1 MSSKQKHRNMKRL
14 TLVTFLFFSFL
25 SFGQTIKGKVTDA
38 VGDIGFADIV
48 IRDNSNTIITGTSS
62 DDNGNFEI
70 KVAKGTYKIVVSFLG
85 YTDWEKQIE
94 VDKNLDL
101 GIIKLEEDS
110 QSLEEVVVQ
119 SKRRVI
125 QQKVDRLVFDV
136 EKSVVSEVGNGADI
150 LKLAPRVQVQ
160 NGAIEILGKGAS
172 RVLINGRLS
181 PMEGEELVS
190 FLESLNG
197 NDIKSIEIITNPP
210 AKYEAAGGGLINIIL
225 KKAKLNS
232 WHNTSSLVYNQ
243 NKFSFAT
250 LRNNFSYNKNKFSL
264 VSSLSATKGNLNN
277 IEDLKINY
285 PNSFWDIDIEYKDRR
300 DSYSGRLQMD
310 YKISSNLNIGAQYL
324 GNLNNPGGFSSV
336 VSNVFDLSE
345 NLDRVI
351 KNTGENTVNTRNHN
365 VNFYAETKLDT
376 LGRSISFNA
385 DYFTYKS
392 DNDRDFIT
400 EAFDNSGNSMGIT
413 SGGLN
418 MTDQKIENFSSKID
432 VNYPIDKVQLSF
444 GAKTSNTKINSGV
457 QFFNTLSGSPVLD
470 TTNSNDF
477 MYEENNI
484 AGYVSSNFNI
494 SEKTK
499 VQLGVRVENTN
510 TLGVSVQTNE
520 SNRNNFTQVFPTAY
534 ISYKKND
541 NNTFNFSYGRRIERP
556 RFSDLN
562 PFKIFINDNSFSEG
576 NPFLNPS
583 FMDSFEFTHSYKR
596 KLNSSVFLNVTTN
609 GFGVIFTSD
618 PVEETQIVTRDNYI
632 TQYNYGIS
640 ENYSTSPFSWWE
652 SQNSFNVIG
661 YYSKFEKNIGAAP
674 RNGLQLRV
682 ATNNTFS
689 VGEKSK
695 LIVNSWYSSPFN
707 GGLYSLGGMYNFS
720 IGYQQS
726 FKNNF
731 KLSVFANDVFN
742 TSAVNNLESVVDGVR
757 QVYGQNYST
766 RNLVLSLSYSFG
778 NNKIKVN
785 ERNFGNDEERGRS
798 N

>member
-1 MSSKQKHRNMKRL
+1 MKRL
-14 TLVTFLFFSFL
+14 TVVTFLFFSFL

-38 VGDIGFADIV
+38 VEDIGFADIV

-85 YTDWEKQIE
+85 YTDWEKQIK

-197 NDIKSIEIITNPP
+197 NDIKSIEVITNPP

-243 NKFSFAT
+243 NKFNFAT

-310 YKISSNLNIGAQYL
+310 YKISDNVNIGAQYL
-324 GNLNNPGGFSSV
+324 GNLNQPGGISSV
-336 VSNVFDLSE
+336 VSNVFDLSG

-470 TTNSNDF
+470 ITNSNDF

-583 FMDSFEFTHSYKR
+583 FMDGFEFTHSYKR

-640 ENYSTSPFSWWE
+640 ENYSSSPFSWWE

-707 GGLYSLGGMYNFS
+707 GGLYRLGGMYNLS

-785 ERNFGNDEERGRS
+785 KRNFGNDEEQGRS

>member
-1 MSSKQKHRNMKRL
+1 MKRL
-14 TLVTFLFFSFL
+14 TVVTFLFFSFL

-85 YTDWEKQIE
+85 YTDWEKQIK

-110 QSLEEVVVQ
+110 QSLEEVIVQ

-197 NDIKSIEIITNPP
+197 NDIKSIEVITNPP

-243 NKFSFAT
+243 NKFNFAT

-310 YKISSNLNIGAQYL
+310 YKISDNVNIGAQYL
-324 GNLNNPGGFSSV
+324 GNLNQPGGISSV
-336 VSNVFDLSE
+336 VSNVFDLSG

-534 ISYKKND
+534 ISYKKNN

-695 LIVNSWYSSPFN
+695 LIVNSWYSSPFS
-707 GGLYSLGGMYNFS
+707 GGLYSLGGMYNLS

-778 NNKIKVN
+778 NNKIKIN

>member
-1 MSSKQKHRNMKRL
+1 MKRL

-197 NDIKSIEIITNPP
+197 NDIKSIEVITNPP